1 MILRPGFL
9 EGTFMHMTSKRWWEK
24 QRWLTHLGAALAL
37 AVPFLT
43 GCHLLPSRDTNN
55 QPTVPPKATPD
66 VPALVNYLNQNAQR
80 VQTVRAKVA
89 IDAKQGRQ
97 VIGLDGNLAC
107 QKPRDFRLRAN
118 VLGQPAVDLGSNEQ
132 EFWYWISKASP
143 PYVYHCSYKNLATSK
158 VTVPFPFQPDMVM
171 AALNMAEYDPKARYE
186 LKVQAKT
193 LELIQETTSPTG
205 QAVKRVTV
213 FNRLLAR
220 SGEPQV
226 LSHLLL
232 DSRGKLICRA
242 NVERV
247 TTDRTS
253 GGIIPTRVMIEW
265 PAQSVSMKLML
276 SDVQANTI
284 DKKAAGFMFSRANL
298 TSYDSFDLARG
309 AIDSPGAVRRAG
321 ATSR

>member
-1 MILRPGFL
+1 MQGI
-9 EGTFMHMTSKRWWEK
+9 SKRS
-24 QRWLTHLGAALAL
+24 LAHFGAALAL
-37 AVPFLT
+37 AVPLVA
-43 GCHLLPSRDTNN
+43 GCHLLPNRDRDN
-55 QPTVPPKATPD
+55 QPVLPPGRAPD

-97 VIGLDGNLAC
+97 VIGLDGMLAC

-143 PYVYHCSYKNLATSK
+143 PHVYHCSYKNLATGK
-158 VTVPFPFQPDMVM
+158 VNVPFPFQPDMVM
-171 AALNMAEYDPKARYE
+171 AALNLAEYDPKAHYD
-186 LKVQAKT
+186 LKVLPKT
-193 LELIQETTSPTG
+193 LELTQETTSPTG
-205 QAVKRVTV
+205 ATVKRVTV
-213 FNRLLAR
+213 FDRLTAR
-220 SGEPQV
+220 PGQPQV

-247 TTDRTS
+247 TTVRD
-253 GGIIPTRVMIEW
+253 GAAILPTRVTIEW

-276 SDVQANTI
+276 SDVQVNTI
-284 DKKAAGFMFSRANL
+284 DKKSAGALFSRANL
-298 TSYDSFDLARG
+298 TAYDSYDLAG
-309 AIDSPGAVRRAG
+309 AVIDTPGAVRRATNVVPRRG
-321 ATSR
+321 DR